1 MNFRVYCRY
10 HYLEGHEFKSPEEEL
25 QHFVQKIDDDN
36 INFKWKHQY
45 DNYEEMTEDEEGK
58 TNSSS
63 SIVKVYNEISDTC
76 GRKTLG
82 NDDYY
87 CDKQLM
93 QRLVFDAKN
102 TNETFKQPLSYNSER
117 ERALAEKYNATLRFV
132 ATMSGLTRWEHIGV
146 EDNEN
151 ETYVVCYQVHP
162 SINQSINHIIM
173 LNF

>member
-1 MNFRVYCRY
+1 M
-10 HYLEGHEFKSPEEEL
+10 
-25 QHFVQKIDDDN
+25 
-36 INFKWKHQY
+36 
-45 DNYEEMTEDEEGK
+45 
-58 TNSSS
+58 
-63 SIVKVYNEISDTC
+63 
-76 GRKTLG
+76 G

-151 ETYVVCYQVHP
+151 ET
-162 SINQSINHIIM
+162 
-173 LNF
+173 